1 MTGTVSVILFRSDSL
16 AVTYSLL
23 IHPFKFRSNN
33 LWFSENKNDFFSF
46 VLIFSI
52 QEVMEN
58 FKMACLIAVE
68 IAVHVAKRH
77 AALVWSQRVSAI
89 TLAIVVPCGASDT
102 LLVWLL
108 VVW

>member
-1 MTGTVSVILFRSDSL
+1 MVPG
-16 AVTYSLL
+16 
-23 IHPFKFRSNN
+23 KF
-33 LWFSENKNDFFSF
+33 FFSF
-46 VLIFSI
+46 VLIFLI

-58 FKMACLIAVE
+58 LKMACLIAVE

-77 AALVWSQRVSAI
+77 AAHVWSQRALAI
-89 TLAIVVPCGASDT
+89 TLAIMVPCGALDT

>member
-1 MTGTVSVILFRSDSL
+1 
-16 AVTYSLL
+16 
-23 IHPFKFRSNN
+23 
-33 LWFSENKNDFFSF
+33 
-46 VLIFSI
+46 
-52 QEVMEN
+52 MEN

-108 VVW
+108 AVW